1 MYISNIVLLKSCS
14 PSHYII
20 IVSKYSKYMNSLIIS
35 NIINIIIQIN
45 DYY

>member
-20 IVSKYSKYMNSLIIS
+20 IVSIKYMNSLIIS

-45 DYY
+45 VYY